1 MKRSFLQTLCL
12 IAVVLLMAACGATK
26 KTVQPQLPQ
35 HKTAETKRAT
45 VKVQSGGNR
54 LSVGCQLQT
63 VFDSVCV
70 VSVQPLG
77 GMEMYA
83 IHATPGHILVIDRM
97 HRQYAITDYQ
107 TLNAFVTPQID
118 FQMLQRMVSGSEL
131 PQGVLTLTR
140 RFAAGR
146 HEAEVTI
153 TYPEIRYDQPI
164 VIRPRNIEN
173 YKKTDIKTL
182 ITNLL

>member
-1 MKRSFLQTLCL
+1 MKRSFFHTLFL
-12 IAVVLLMAACGATK
+12 IAVACLMAACATSK
-26 KTVQPQLPQ
+26 KTVQPVQPE

-45 VKVQSGGNR
+45 VKVQSGGNK

-83 IHATPGHILVIDRM
+83 MHATPGHILIVDRM
-97 HRQYAITDYQ
+97 HRLYAMTDYQ

-118 FQMLQRMVSGSEL
+118 FKLLQNMVSGSEL
-131 PQGVLTLTR
+131 PQGVLTLKR
-140 RFAAGR
+140 RFSAGR

-153 TYPEIRYDQPI
+153 TFPEIRYDQPLN
-164 VIRPRNIEN
+164 IRPKNIEN
-173 YKKTDIKTL
+173 YKKTDIQTL
-182 ITNLL
+182 IKNLL